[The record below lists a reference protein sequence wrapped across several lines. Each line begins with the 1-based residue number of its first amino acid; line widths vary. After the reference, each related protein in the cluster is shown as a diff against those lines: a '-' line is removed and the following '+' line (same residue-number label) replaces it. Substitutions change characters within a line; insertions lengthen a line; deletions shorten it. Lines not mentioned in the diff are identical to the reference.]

1 MAKHEVISV
10 FCFGEEIGRL
20 GFDEKQLKSSF
31 QFHPEF
37 LEKSSYKNLFPATGI
52 LKRIPQTQVFTQ
64 FNTDTFRG
72 VPPMIADSLPDYF
85 GNIIFKKWLELND
98 KNFRQISVV
107 EQLAYV
113 GSRGMGALE
122 YRPSKTLPQATN
134 LDLSEIITLL
144 TKVLDV
150 KQAVYENELNHEAL
164 LNIFKMGSSAGGAR
178 PKVLIAENSVTG
190 EIIPGDVTYS
200 SEYNHYLVKLAL
212 DEEQLGYSRE
222 KIEYCYYET
231 AVHLGISMMP
241 SKLIDNKHFA
251 TLRFDRVNGQ
261 KKHVLTATGLTGWDF
276 QDPMHSSYEN
286 LFELA
291 VFLRIPHNEIEA
303 LFKRMV
309 FNVVFCNSDDHLK
322 NHTFIYNDVRDNWN
336 LAPAYDLTY
345 SLNPLLN
352 YKKALRALS
361 INTKRTE
368 ISRKDIFLIAEKY
381 TIKNPDAVINEV
393 LQGIP
398 FWKEKMVQQQLP
410 KHIMDSIVKDFIQ
423 L

>member
-37 LEKSSYKNLFPATGI
+37 LEKSSYKNLYPPTGI

-144 TKVLDV
+144 TKVLDA
-150 KQAVYENELNHEAL
+150 KQAIHENALNHEAL

-322 NHTFIYNDVRDNWN
+322 NHTFIYNDIRDNWN

-368 ISRKDIFLIAEKY
+368 ISRKDIFVIAEKY

-393 LQGIP
+393 IQGIP

-410 KHIMDSIVKDFIQ
+410 KHIMDSIVKDFVQ

>member
-1 MAKHEVISV
+1 VGLDQR
-10 FCFGEEIGRL
+10 CL
-20 GFDEKQLKSSF
+20 
-31 QFHPEF
+31 
-37 LEKSSYKNLFPATGI
+37 
-52 LKRIPQTQVFTQ
+52 
-64 FNTDTFRG
+64 
-72 VPPMIADSLPDYF
+72 LPK
-85 GNIIFKKWLELND
+85 I
-98 KNFRQISVV
+98 
-107 EQLAYV
+107 
-113 GSRGMGALE
+113 
-122 YRPSKTLPQATN
+122 
-134 LDLSEIITLL
+134 
-144 TKVLDV
+144 
-150 KQAVYENELNHEAL
+150 
-164 LNIFKMGSSAGGAR
+164 
-178 PKVLIAENSVTG
+178 SVTG

-231 AVHLGISMMP
+231 AVHLGVSMMP

-276 QDPMHSSYEN
+276 QLPMHSSYEN

-291 VFLRIPHNEIEA
+291 VFLRIPHTEIEA

-322 NHTFIYNDVRDNWN
+322 NHAFIYNEISDNWN

-393 LQGIP
+393 IQGIP
-398 FWKEKMVQQQLP
+398 FWREKMVQQQLP
-410 KHIMDSIVKDFIQ
+410 KHIMDSIVKDFVQ

>member
-1 MAKHEVISV
+1 MVKHEVISV

-37 LEKSSYKNLFPATGI
+37 LEKSSYKNLFPLTGI

-122 YRPSKTLPQATN
+122 YRPSKPLPQATN

-144 TKVLDV
+144 TKVLDA
-150 KQAVYENELNHEAL
+150 KQAIHENALNHEAL

-231 AVHLGISMMP
+231 AVYLGISMMP

-276 QDPMHSSYEN
+276 QHPMHSSYEN

-291 VFLRIPHNEIEA
+291 VFLKIPHSEIEA

-322 NHTFIYNDVRDNWN
+322 NHAFMYNEISDNWN

-398 FWKEKMVQQQLP
+398 FWREKMVQQQLP
-410 KHIMDSIVKDFIQ
+410 KHIMDSIVKDFVQ

>member
-37 LEKSSYKNLFPATGI
+37 LEKSSYKNLFPPTGI

-144 TKVLDV
+144 TKVLDA
-150 KQAVYENELNHEAL
+150 KQAIHENALNHEAM

-322 NHTFIYNDVRDNWN
+322 NHTFIYNDIRDNWN

-368 ISRKDIFLIAEKY
+368 ISRKDIFVIAEKY

-393 LQGIP
+393 IQGIP

-410 KHIMDSIVKDFIQ
+410 KHIMDSIVKDFVQ

>member
-1 MAKHEVISV
+1 MAKKEVISV
-10 FCFGEEIGRL
+10 YCFGEEIGRL
-20 GFDEKQLKSSF
+20 GFDEQQLKSSF

-37 LEKSSYKNLFPATGI
+37 LEKSSYKNLFPPTGI

-64 FNTDTFRG
+64 FNNDTFRG

-98 KNFRQISVV
+98 KNFRQISVI

-113 GSRGMGALE
+113 GSRGMGALA

-134 LDLSEIITLL
+134 IDLTEIITLL
-144 TKVLDV
+144 NKVLDE
-150 KQAVYENELNHEAL
+150 KQTINENALNHEAL
-164 LNIFKMGSSAGGAR
+164 LNIFKIGSSAGGAR
-178 PKVLIAENSVTG
+178 PKVLIAEHKVTG
-190 EIIPGDVTYS
+190 EVIPGDLTYS
-200 SEYNHYLVKLAL
+200 SQYNHYLVKLAL
-212 DEEQLGYSRE
+212 DEEKLGYSRE
-222 KIEYCYYET
+222 KIEYCYYQT

-276 QDPMHSSYEN
+276 QYSIHSSYEN

-291 VFLRIPHNEIEA
+291 VFLKVPHCEIEE

-322 NHTFIYNDVRDNWN
+322 NHAFIYNEISDNWN

-361 INTKRTE
+361 INSKRTE
-368 ISRKDIFLIAEKY
+368 ITRKDVMTLAENY
-381 TIKNPDAVINEV
+381 SVKNPTTLINDV

-398 FWKEKMVQQQLP
+398 FWKEKMIEQNLP
-410 KHIMDSIVKDFIQ
+410 KHIIDSVTKD
-423 L
+423 LVEL